1 MSNESWKNEHIA
13 ASPLPEFPDDLPQQ
27 RISEVVTLPDK
38 PEGLEVRVEFL
49 ESYPHYPLR
58 TPRKVLFLG
67 GVEWAWSPANS
78 RRDNYYLNPKPK
90 HWLLWDHW
98 LDDQVRPWRWN
109 WNILAWAP
117 RVKADEKSIAMHMLK
132 HIWEVDCRHHLID
145 QFHWINSTGAL
156 SVAELQ
162 SIAREVW

>member
-1 MSNESWKNEHIA
+1 MSEEWKNEDIA
-13 ASPLPEFPDDLPQQ
+13 ASPLPGFPDDLPQQ

-49 ESYPHYPLR
+49 ESYPHYPVR

-109 WNILAWAP
+109 WHILAWAP
-117 RVKADEKSIAMHMLK
+117 RVRGDEKSIAMHMLK

-156 SVAELQ
+156 SVSDLQ

>member
-1 MSNESWKNEHIA
+1 MSNESWKNERIA
-13 ASPLPEFPDDLPQQ
+13 ASPLPGFPDDLPQQ
-27 RISEVVTLPDK
+27 RISEVVTLPDQ

-49 ESYPHYPLR
+49 ESYPHYPVR

-117 RVKADEKSIAMHMLK
+117 RVRADEKSIAMHMLK

-145 QFHWINSTGAL
+145 QFHWINNTGLL
-156 SVAELQ
+156 SVEEVQA
-162 SIAREVW
+162 IAREVW

>member
-1 MSNESWKNEHIA
+1 MSNESWKNERIA
-13 ASPLPEFPDDLPQQ
+13 ASPLPGFPDDLPQQ

-38 PEGLEVRVEFL
+38 PEGLEVKVEFL
-49 ESYPHYPLR
+49 ESYPHYPVR
-58 TPRKVLFLG
+58 TRRKVLFLG

-117 RVKADEKSIAMHMLK
+117 RLKADEKSIAMHMLK
-132 HIWEVDCRHHLID
+132 HIWEVDCRQHLID

>member
-1 MSNESWKNEHIA
+1 MSNEGWKNERIA
-13 ASPLPEFPDDLPQQ
+13 ASPLPGFPDDLPQQ

-38 PEGLEVRVEFL
+38 PEGLEVKVEFL
-49 ESYPHYPLR
+49 ESYPHYPVR
-58 TPRKVLFLG
+58 TRRKVLFLG

-117 RVKADEKSIAMHMLK
+117 RLKADEKSIAMHMLK
-132 HIWEVDCRHHLID
+132 HIWEVDRRHHLID
-145 QFHWINSTGAL
+145 EFHWINSTGAL

>member
-1 MSNESWKNEHIA
+1 MSNESWKNERIA
-13 ASPLPEFPDDLPQQ
+13 ASPLPGFPDDLPQQ
-27 RISEVVTLPDK
+27 RISEVVTLPDQ
-38 PEGLEVRVEFL
+38 PEGLEVRVELL
-49 ESYPHYPLR
+49 ESYPHYPVR

-117 RVKADEKSIAMHMLK
+117 RVRADEKSIAIHMLK

-156 SVAELQ
+156 SVSDLQ

>member
-1 MSNESWKNEHIA
+1 MPNESWKNERIA
-13 ASPLPEFPDDLPQQ
+13 ASPLPGFPDDLPQQ

-38 PEGLEVRVEFL
+38 PEGLEVKVEFL
-49 ESYPHYPLR
+49 ESYPHYPVR

-132 HIWEVDCRHHLID
+132 HIWEVDRRQHLID

>member
-1 MSNESWKNEHIA
+1 MSNESWKNERIA
-13 ASPLPEFPDDLPQQ
+13 ASPLPGFPDDLPQQ
-27 RISEVVTLPDK
+27 RISEVVTLPDQ

-49 ESYPHYPLR
+49 ESYPHYPVR

-117 RVKADEKSIAMHMLK
+117 RVRADEKSIAIHMLK
-132 HIWEVDCRHHLID
+132 HIWEVDRRQHLID

-156 SVAELQ
+156 SVADLQ

>member
-1 MSNESWKNEHIA
+1 MSEEWKSERIA
-13 ASPLPEFPDDLPQQ
+13 ASPLPGFPDDLPQQ

-38 PEGLEVRVEFL
+38 PEGLEVKVEFL
-49 ESYPHYPLR
+49 ESYPHYPVR

-67 GVEWAWSPANS
+67 GVEWAWSPAHS

-98 LDDQVRPWRWN
+98 LDDQVWPWRWN

-117 RVKADEKSIAMHMLK
+117 RVRGDEKSIAMHMLK

-156 SVAELQ
+156 SVSDLQ

>member
-13 ASPLPEFPDDLPQQ
+13 ASPLPGFPDDLPQQ
-27 RISEVVTLPDK
+27 RISEVVTLPDQ

-49 ESYPHYPLR
+49 ESYPHYPVR

-117 RVKADEKSIAMHMLK
+117 RVRGNEKSIAMHMLK
-132 HIWEVDCRHHLID
+132 HIWEVDRRHHLID

-156 SVAELQ
+156 SVADLQ

>member
-13 ASPLPEFPDDLPQQ
+13 ASPLPGFPDDLPQQ

-49 ESYPHYPLR
+49 ESYPHYPVR

-117 RVKADEKSIAMHMLK
+117 RVRADEKSIAMRMLK
-132 HIWEVDCRHHLID
+132 HIWEVDRRQHLID

-156 SVAELQ
+156 SVSDLQ

>member
-13 ASPLPEFPDDLPQQ
+13 ASPLPGFPDDLPQQ

-49 ESYPHYPLR
+49 ESYPHYPVR

-117 RVKADEKSIAMHMLK
+117 RVRGNEKSIAMHMLK
-132 HIWEVDCRHHLID
+132 HIWEVDRRQHLID

-156 SVAELQ
+156 SIAELQ

>member
-1 MSNESWKNEHIA
+1 MSNESWKNERIA
-13 ASPLPEFPDDLPQQ
+13 ASPLPGFPDDLPQQ
-27 RISEVVTLPDK
+27 RISEVVTLPEK

-49 ESYPHYPLR
+49 ESYPHYPVR

-117 RVKADEKSIAMHMLK
+117 RVRGNEKSIAMHMLK
-132 HIWEVDCRHHLID
+132 HIWEVDRRQHLID

-156 SVAELQ
+156 SVSDLQ